1 MIQSV
6 ALVDL
11 VILEYKP
18 SCGSV
23 MKQTRSILIF
33 VICLLLTACNTMRKA
48 ATKDAAS
55 AAVILSSEEQR
66 RYEYYYLEAIRLEQQ
81 ARYDEAFEMLNHCLA
96 ISPTAPSALYKMA
109 NYYFFLNNKEKAL
122 ESLQKAVALEPE
134 NYWYQQTLASYYQNN
149 REYDKAIELFEQ
161 MQAQFPKRNGELLSA
176 LVGLYSHTGQYE
188 KVIDAL
194 ARLEGLLGKSEAISM
209 EKSRNYLLMGNKEGA
224 FSEIESLMA
233 EYPENMYYR
242 VLLAGVYIDHDRFS
256 DAERL
261 LRQVLAEDP
270 DNAHAKI
277 TMTQYYRQ
285 QGDTL
290 SYRAAVDSVLMSDNV
305 EDEVKVKMM
314 VQVIGEKN
322 DSTYVLHL
330 FDRVMQQ
337 PQRSAKMGH
346 LCVQY
351 MLAHHQSEA
360 SVRPVLLNMLEVE
373 PDHVQ
378 ARLQLLAFAARRGD
392 LQEMVDICMMA
403 IDYTPEVLDF
413 YYYGALALYSTE
425 RYDAALEVYQKA
437 VNQIT
442 EASNTEMVADIFA
455 AMGDLYHKLGN
466 PDEAYHCY
474 DSALVYM
481 PSNVLVLNNYAY
493 YLSEEGR
500 ELEKAEQMSLRAI
513 KAEPD
518 NATYLD
524 TYAWIL
530 YKQRRYAE
538 AWEYIE
544 KALSNES
551 QPSDVLYEHA
561 GDIQYQLG
569 NVERALDYWNQA
581 LDIQREVEAVDE
593 RLRKK
598 VKLKKIVE

>member
-1 MIQSV
+1 
-6 ALVDL
+6 
-11 VILEYKP
+11 
-18 SCGSV
+18 
-23 MKQTRSILIF
+23 MKQGWSILVF
-33 VICLLLTACNTMRKA
+33 VLCLLLAACNTTRKVA
-48 ATKDAAS
+48 MDDAYE
-55 AAVILSSEEQR
+55 AVSLSSEEQR

-81 ARYDEAFEMLNHCLA
+81 ERYDEAFEMLNHCLA
-96 ISPTAPSALYKMA
+96 ISSTAPSALYKMA
-109 NYYFFLNNKEKAL
+109 NYYFFLNSKDKAL
-122 ESLQKAVALEPE
+122 ESLQKAVALEPD

-149 REYDKAIELFEQ
+149 REYDKAIALFEQ

-176 LVGLYSHTGQYE
+176 LVGLYSHTGQYD

-194 ARLEGLLGKSEAISM
+194 ARLEELVGKSEAISM

-242 VLLAGVYIDHDRFS
+242 VLLADVYIDHDRLP

-261 LRQVLAEDP
+261 LRQVLAEEP
-270 DNAHAKI
+270 DNAPAKI

-285 QGDTL
+285 QGDTVN
-290 SYRAAVDSVLMSDNV
+290 YRAAVDSVLMSGNV
-305 EDEVKVKMM
+305 DEAVKVKMM
-314 VQVIGEKN
+314 MQVIGEKN
-322 DSTYVLHL
+322 DSAYVLQL

-351 MLAHHQSEA
+351 MLAHHQPEA
-360 SVRPVLLNMLEVE
+360 SVRPVLLSMLEVE

-392 LQEMVDICMMA
+392 IQEMVDICMMA

-413 YYYGALALYSTE
+413 YYYGALALYRTGSLDT
-425 RYDAALEVYQKA
+425 ALEVYRKA

-442 EASNTEMVADIFA
+442 ESSNTEMVTDIFA
-455 AMGDLYHKLGN
+455 AMGDLYHELGC

-481 PSNVLVLNNYAY
+481 PSNILVLNNYAY

-500 ELEKAEQMSLRAI
+500 ELDKAEQMSLRAI

-530 YKQRRYAE
+530 YKQKRYAE
-538 AWEYIE
+538 AWEYID
-544 KALSNES
+544 KALSADS

-569 NVERALDYWNQA
+569 DVQRALDYWNQA

-593 RLRKK
+593 RLKKK